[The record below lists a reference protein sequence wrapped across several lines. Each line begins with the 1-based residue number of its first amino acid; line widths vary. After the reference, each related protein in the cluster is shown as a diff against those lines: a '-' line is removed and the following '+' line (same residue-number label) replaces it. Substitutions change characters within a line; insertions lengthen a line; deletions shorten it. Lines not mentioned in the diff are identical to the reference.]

1 MRHGPRRITWHRRP
15 VVADLRRPAHAVLS
29 VPGMA
34 IAPAPLPLVDAKST
48 SNQLVEAISGDTA
61 GKGEPHRLSPECASK
76 WSPAQCIYVRQFV
89 TLGDIGP
96 DTGPLLRIL
105 AAGSNRCHCHSRH
118 RIDSRTVDSAVT
130 AIVIDL

>member
-1 MRHGPRRITWHRRP
+1 MNGEVRHGPRGITWHRRP
-15 VVADLRRPAHAVLS
+15 AVADLRRSAHAVLS

-48 SNQLVEAISGDTA
+48 SNQLVEAISGNTA
-61 GKGEPHRLSPECASK
+61 GKGEPHRLSPECAPE

-96 DTGPLLRIL
+96 HARPAAADLGRGGRTDATAIAG
-105 AAGSNRCHCHSRH
+105 AGSTHERS
-118 RIDSRTVDSAVT
+118 TVP
-130 AIVIDL
+130 